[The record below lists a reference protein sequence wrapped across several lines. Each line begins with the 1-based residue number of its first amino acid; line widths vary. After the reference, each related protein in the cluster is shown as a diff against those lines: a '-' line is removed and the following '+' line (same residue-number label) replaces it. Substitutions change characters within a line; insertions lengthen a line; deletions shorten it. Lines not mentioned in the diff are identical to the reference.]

1 MTSFGSDLENWMKNL
16 PDEIRSM
23 PIINLAIPGILALM
37 LTYGKMLFYSS
48 KKNSVIKLFSGSHDS
63 MSYGIS
69 KSRSS
74 VAPDALPVVDG
85 LYKVMPCVIRRWA
98 ITQKLTT
105 AQQLNSGIRYNFSM
119 AVHLDYLNFLFQI
132 L

>member
-1 MTSFGSDLENWMKNL
+1 MYYDKKTTDYFFFQYKQPRLDPK
-16 PDEIRSM
+16 
-23 PIINLAIPGILALM
+23 INRNN
-37 LTYGKMLFYSS
+37 Y
-48 KKNSVIKLFSGSHDS
+48 FSGSHDS

-85 LYKVMPCVIRRWA
+85 LFKVMPCVIRRWA

-105 AQQLNSGIRYNFSM
+105 TQQLNCGIRYKFSM
-119 AVHLDYLNFLFQI
+119 EV
-132 L
+132 